1 MKKLFLSAVFVIF
14 SSLIFGQGFEINV
27 TINGLRD
34 STIFLAYHLGDRQ
47 FVHDTLVLDNNGK
60 ATVKGNEALPHG
72 IYMIVLPAN
81 TYFEMLIS
89 DDQHFNVS
97 CTYPNYIN
105 TLKFEGSDENN
116 AFLDYQRN
124 WSKLQEEAFA
134 LSQRASANRENRDS
148 LTIINN
154 ARSAQE
160 QLRKE
165 YLNNV
170 VAENG
175 SNMLATLVKTILP
188 VEIPAFDIP
197 AGTRNPDSLR
207 WILNYTYNKNHFFDN
222 VNLNDE
228 RILRTPILH
237 SKLKTFFADIVIQAP
252 DSINKEIDIIVSK
265 CRDNHNVFRFV
276 SIFLFNHFRTSEI
289 MGHDA
294 VMVKLADDI
303 YLTDKADWVSQ
314 EFKNDLRRQ
323 IELLRHNL
331 IGKQAQDL
339 VMESNRE
346 IFVSLHDIEK
356 DFTILYF
363 WEPDCGHCKEV
374 TPKLKDF
381 YEKVKNNIE
390 VFAICTIS
398 DKEKWS
404 NYIRENQLTWINGWD
419 PQRLSRYDF
428 YYNVQSTPLLYVLDR
443 NKKIIAKRLSVD
455 NLESFIENYK
465 RYGQ

>member
-1 MKKLFLSAVFVIF
+1 MRKLFLSAVFILF
-14 SSLIFGQGFEINV
+14 SSLIIGQGFEINV

-47 FVHDTLVLDNNGK
+47 FVRDTLVLDNNGK
-60 ATVKGNEALPHG
+60 ATVKGNEPLPHG

-81 TYFEMLIS
+81 TYFEILIS
-89 DDQHFNVS
+89 NHQHFSVS

-105 TLKFEGSDENN
+105 TLKFEGSDENT
-116 AFLDYQRN
+116 AFLDYQRK
-124 WSKLQEEAFA
+124 WRELQEEAII

-148 LTIINN
+148 LAIINTARN
-154 ARSAQE
+154 AHE

-165 YLNNV
+165 YLNSV

-188 VEIPAFDIP
+188 VEVPAFDIP

-252 DSINKEIDIIVSK
+252 DSINKEIDVIISK
-265 CRDNHNVFRFV
+265 CRDNYAVFRFV
-276 SIFLFNHFRTSEI
+276 SMFLFNHFRTSEI

-314 EFKNDLRRQ
+314 EFKNDLQRQ

-331 IGKQAQDL
+331 IGVQAQDL
-339 VMESNRE
+339 VMESNRG

-363 WEPDCGHCKEV
+363 WEPDCGHCNEV
-374 TPKLKDF
+374 TPKLKEY

-390 VFAICTIS
+390 VFAVCTIS
-398 DKEKWS
+398 DKEKWL
-404 NYIRENQLTWINGWD
+404 NYIQENQLAWINAWD
-419 PQRLSRYDF
+419 AQRLSRFDF
-428 YYNVQSTPLLYVLDR
+428 YYNVHSTPLLYVLDR

-455 NLESFIENYK
+455 NLEPFIENYK
-465 RYGQ
+465 KYGM